1 VPAHTTAQMLRSAT
15 SGTQREVVREVIVVR
30 GETTDELARSIAD
43 RMDINARDRMAMLG
57 DVPIVA

>member
-1 VPAHTTAQMLRSAT
+1 MLRSAT